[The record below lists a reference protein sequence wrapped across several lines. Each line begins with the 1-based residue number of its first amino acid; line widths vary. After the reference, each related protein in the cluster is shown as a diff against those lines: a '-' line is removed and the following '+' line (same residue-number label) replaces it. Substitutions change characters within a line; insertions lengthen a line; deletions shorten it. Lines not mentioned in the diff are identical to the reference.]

1 MDENRD
7 NIIVA
12 VVALA
17 AIVGLVSSI
26 SGVNL
31 SGLFDAV
38 GAFDVGSAPAAPA
51 DRGIGSAYEYFV
63 GYPADSGIDPAAQQD
78 RATGIDLGNACM
90 NNWNVATQGPYE
102 DCCPASCGQVCTD
115 GNCFRECVS
124 GCYSSVRAAFG
135 Y

>member
-1 MDENRD
+1 MDENRA

-12 VVALA
+12 IVAVA
-17 AIVGLVSSI
+17 AIVGLVASF

-31 SGLFDAV
+31 SGLLHA
-38 GAFDVGSAPAAPA
+38 GSA
-51 DRGIGSAYEYFV
+51 
-63 GYPADSGIDPAAQQD
+63 PADSGIGLASQQNH
-78 RATGIDLGNACM
+78 AIGNDLGNACLQ
-90 NNWNVATQGPYE
+90 NWNVATQGPYD